1 MIAKIAAFAVAL
13 LLVGA
18 TAALAAPPARENLD
32 DANEIALSQAA
43 PPLYL
48 PLPTNEA
55 TSSVLKDDTRDVQFS
70 EV

>member
-18 TAALAAPPARENLD
+18 TAALAAPAARENLD
-32 DANEIALSQAA
+32 DANEIALNQAA

-48 PLPTNEA
+48 PTSEA

-70 EV
+70 DF

>member
-18 TAALAAPPARENLD
+18 TAALAAPPASENLD
-32 DANEIALSQAA
+32 DSNEIALSQAA

-48 PLPTNEA
+48 PTSQA
-55 TSSVLKDDTRDVQFS
+55 TSSVLKDDTRDIQFS
-70 EV
+70 NF

>member
-18 TAALAAPPARENLD
+18 TAALAAPLAKEELG

-48 PLPTNEA
+48 PTSEA

-70 EV
+70 DF

>member
-18 TAALAAPPARENLD
+18 TAALAAPPAREDLD

-48 PLPTNEA
+48 PTNEA
-55 TSSVLKDDTRDVQFS
+55 TSPVLKDDTRDVQFS
-70 EV
+70 EF